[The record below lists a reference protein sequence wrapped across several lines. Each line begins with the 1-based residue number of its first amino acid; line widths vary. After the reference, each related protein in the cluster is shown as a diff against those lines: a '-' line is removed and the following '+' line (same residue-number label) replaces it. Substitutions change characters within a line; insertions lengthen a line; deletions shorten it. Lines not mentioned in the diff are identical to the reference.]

1 MTNKFTKNVLHS
13 CQPERG
19 LTENLAA
26 TNRTSEFRNDR
37 RHPSGA
43 MNQCS
48 SFAIS
53 RAREEGLQDDG
64 KEKAGGRG
72 TRSLEANRKAKG
84 YRRLNV
90 R

>member
-13 CQPERG
+13 GQPERG

-43 MNQCS
+43 MNQCF

-64 KEKAGGRG
+64 KEKGESRCA
-72 TRSLEANRKAKG
+72 RSLETERSTEV
-84 YRRLNV
+84 YRRLDV